1 MKIKRYGIMGGTF
14 DPIHFGHLVAAE
26 EARAVLG
33 LEYVFFVPS
42 GRPPHKKERPITK
55 AEHRYLMTVLATATN
70 PSFKVSRVDITRPGY
85 SYTVDTISAFR
96 EMLGPD
102 CELYFITGADAILQI
117 LSWKDVDRLFASC
130 YLIAATRP
138 GYDLSQL
145 RASFGA
151 SWQRYSDKIKTLEV
165 PALAISSSEIRRR
178 VAAGEPIRYL
188 LPESVV
194 QYIYKHGLYG
204 AHRQVKGCI

>member
-1 MKIKRYGIMGGTF
+1 MGPLTPSTSDIWLQLKRPGRFWAWNMFSSFLLGGR
-14 DPIHFGHLVAAE
+14 HKRAA
-26 EARAVLG
+26 
-33 LEYVFFVPS
+33 
-42 GRPPHKKERPITK
+42 HTK
-55 AEHRYLMTVLATATN
+55 AEHRYLMTITTATN